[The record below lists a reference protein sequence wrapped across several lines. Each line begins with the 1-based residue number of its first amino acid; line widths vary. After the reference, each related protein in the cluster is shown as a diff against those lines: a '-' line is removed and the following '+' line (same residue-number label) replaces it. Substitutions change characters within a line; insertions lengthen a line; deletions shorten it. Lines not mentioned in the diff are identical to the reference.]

1 MPLRTSEDER
11 SKIDENYSKGSG
23 SYLSEAERTAMDG
36 IENNYDQDADP
47 SQENDN
53 IQRTRNKESSPGWK
67 TNIDTVKGAESKIKG
82 TFRMTKKKG
91 AMAAIIAILGGGG
104 GLLFLGGPGLAVL
117 QIQEVLGDLDDASSI
132 FSSRQDNIMRQ
143 RLKTSS
149 LGTVGLCAGKVT
161 IKCKFSTMSKYQLN
175 KFTKAG
181 ITIECSNG
189 PCDSLLRNKP
199 TKITFPDGS
208 VLDDPN
214 SFRQFTRDNPTAT
227 RSIISAQNPTYYAW
241 ASTAASKAA
250 QITGWDK
257 TKKIAGNNIDKIKE
271 NFNKALNGR
280 ERASVAIADAPSS
293 DEDKE
298 KNPNIEGET
307 SDAKGKLAEVQ
318 AKINESK
325 GFSAGL
331 KGVGIAGAV
340 DSACTIIQ
348 TSRAFSV
355 MSKVIRNKKLIAFGA
370 AIVTVASSIRAGEAT
385 PEEVQFVGDLFTK
398 TDTRETLGA
407 GADGVEVKNPGY
419 KQGAFDSPLYK
430 LSAFGDVPNPSNM
443 SPTISEFTAG
453 GFGAGVLATVYSS
466 AVAAAGGKEN
476 YKNTC
481 AVVQN
486 PVVRGGSILFGV
498 VSSLTP
504 LGLVRTAAS
513 VAASAVAVNMAM
525 GYMEQAIVAEA
536 EDVDVDTFTEYGN
549 DAFAATWT
557 GYSGMAGGVAQAT
570 GGAPVTAENLQA
582 FIDTKEETKQKNI
595 AHETE
600 IAKATP
606 FDITNQYSFLGNVS
620 RSAASSV
627 RQGNILSSTLGIL
640 KTSVASLSPSAQAV
654 SSKDKPERYSQCQDD
669 EYESLGIKADVMCNI
684 RYSMTSEQLS
694 MDADVVADYMIENH
708 VNDDAPEEAGLE
720 AVAKSE
726 KYKKFLTHCTYR
738 TTPYGSQG
746 EEGEDTW
753 TTGEACLGKGDL
765 SKEEL
770 DNFRVFTADYTVIQA
785 MDYES
790 PVIGGVAA
798 STPGSG
804 NAGISG
810 DSKQLAQ
817 MILDSGNVTG
827 WDGDNGAGG
836 LGILEQLK
844 VNADGTATPDC
855 VLSPKLLKVLAGL
868 SKNHTMRLSDLSRNC
883 ANSNLSHS
891 AGGHWDRPA
900 TAVDFDMVD
909 GDNNPEN
916 NVALI
921 NELLTYVDSGENV
934 IIGQIQCRGGGKL
947 TAPSGVTF
955 VEFND
960 GCGHLHIGIKT
971 W

>member
-1 MPLRTSEDER
+1 MALRISEDER
-11 SKIDENYSKGSG
+11 SKIDKNYSKGTG
-23 SYLSEAERTAMDG
+23 SYLSEAERTALDE
-36 IENNYDQDADP
+36 IENNYDQNADP
-47 SQENDN
+47 SQENEN
-53 IQRTRNKESSPGWK
+53 IERTRDRESNPGWK
-67 TNIDTVKGAESKIKG
+67 TNINTVKGAESKIKG

-91 AMAAIIAILGGGG
+91 AMAAIIAVLGGGG

-208 VLDDPN
+208 ILDDPN

-227 RSIISAQNPTYYAW
+227 RSIISAQNPAYYAW

-250 QITGWDK
+250 QITGWNK
-257 TKKIAGNNIDKIKE
+257 TKKIAGNSIDKIKE
-271 NFNKALNGR
+271 NFNNALNGR
-280 ERASVAIADAPSS
+280 ERASVVIADAPSS

-298 KNPNIEGET
+298 RNPNIEGET
-307 SDAKGKLAEVQ
+307 NEAKSKLTEVQ

-331 KGVGIAGAV
+331 KGVGVAGAV

-430 LSAFGDVPNPSNM
+430 LSAFGDVPSPANM

-498 VSSLTP
+498 VSSLNP
-504 LGLVRTAAS
+504 AGLIRTVAS
-513 VAASAVAVNMAM
+513 VAASAVAVNMAI

-570 GGAPVTAENLQA
+570 GGAPITAENLQA
-582 FIDTKEETKQKNI
+582 FIDTKEEAKQKNI
-595 AHETE
+595 AYETE
-600 IAKATP
+600 LAKATP
-606 FDITNQYSFLGNVS
+606 FDIANQYSFLGGIS

-640 KTSVASLSPSAQAV
+640 KTSVASLSPSANAI
-654 SSKDKPERYSQCQDD
+654 SIKDKTERYEQCTDD
-669 EYESLGIKADVMCNI
+669 EYEALGIKADVMCNI
-684 RYSMTSEQLS
+684 RYGMSDEQLN
-694 MDADVVADYMIENH
+694 MDADVVADYMITNDH
-708 VNDDAPEEAGLE
+708 VNDDAAEEAGLE

-726 KYKKFLTHCTYR
+726 EYKKFLTHCAYR
-738 TTPYGSQG
+738 ATPYGSQG
-746 EEGEDTW
+746 EEGEDAW
-753 TTGEACLGKGDL
+753 TTGAACIGKGEL
-765 SKEEL
+765 SKVEL

-790 PVIGGVAA
+790 PVIGSGPTTPTPDNA
-798 STPGSG
+798 S
-804 NAGISG
+804 ISG

-827 WDGDNGAGG
+827 WNGDNGAGG

-844 VNADGTATPDC
+844 VNADGTASEDC
-855 VLSPKLLKVLAGL
+855 VISPKLLKVLAGL
-868 SKNHTMRLSDLSRNC
+868 TKNHSMTISDLSRNC

-891 AGGHWDRPA
+891 AGGHWDRPLV
-900 TAVDFDMVD
+900 AVDISNIN
-909 GDNNPEN
+909 GGGSPHNNIEF
-916 NVALI
+916 I
-921 NELLTYVDSGENV
+921 NELLSYVDSGENV
-934 IIGQIQCRGGGKL
+934 IVGQSQCRGVGKL
-947 TAPSGVTF
+947 TPPTGVTVVDF
-955 VEFND
+955 PD
-960 GCGHLHIGIKT
+960 ACHHLHIGIKT